1 MKVLSRIFQRQRQ
14 RPEQDVLEAAIR
26 AASEAGREA
35 GWLQAVTEHWQSYA
49 GFDTGREDTLHLLGT
64 PERAAFEEQPLF
76 AAAVLTLTALVV
88 GDGVTYGT
96 LDDPAAQTAL
106 EEWYAL
112 NKLADYSI
120 EMFINWL
127 LDGEL
132 LVLLALNGSRTE
144 PAWVN
149 IWDTRLDGVTINHP
163 EGNPRDIQ
171 SVRVGGRTVQPEGF
185 VWRSNTRWNRLRGV
199 STVRTAVKPAC
210 DYTRLGDLRMRAHE
224 LRGRINAIYYAF
236 AKTAKELEAKASRYR
251 KLPTSGNVLTIQ
263 MDPETGQSEKVDFT
277 NPRTDASDA
286 ESDVRMLIR
295 TVGMVFGLPEH
306 FLAVGDTANLATAKA
321 MSEPMIRR
329 VEGHQELIRGVL
341 TELFQKEL
349 VRRYGP
355 TRTYLVRRREIVN
368 GRYEVVET
376 RVPAE
381 DLEIP
386 LNFPPV
392 IDEGDTD
399 LERIKYGHS
408 SGLISDETAT
418 EELGFDPALEAERL
432 ANDDEED
439 PVEDPFADP
448 EVDPDDPDPEEDEGA
463 EP

>member
-1 MKVLSRIFQRQRQ
+1 MRVLSRIFQRR
-14 RPEQDVLEAAIR
+14 RPEQDLLEAAIR

-35 GWLQAVTEHWQSYA
+35 GWIQAVTDHWQSYA

-64 PERAAFEEQPLF
+64 SERAAFEEQPLF
-76 AAAVLTLTALVV
+76 AAAVLTLAALVV

-96 LDDPAAQTAL
+96 LDDAAAQTAL

-112 NKLADYSI
+112 NKLADYSV

-163 EGNPRDIQ
+163 EGNPRDIR
-171 SVRVGGRTVQPEGF
+171 SVQVGTRTIQPGGF
-185 VWRSNTRWNRLRGV
+185 VWRANTRWNRLRGI

-236 AKTAKELEAKASRYR
+236 ARSAKELEAKAARYR

-306 FLAVGDTANLATAKA
+306 FLSVGDTANLATARA

-355 TRTYLVRRREIVN
+355 TRTYLVRRREVVD
-368 GRYEVVET
+368 GRYEVVES
-376 RVPAE
+376 RVLAE

-399 LERIKYGHS
+399 LERIKYGYDKGLV
-408 SGLISDETAT
+408 SGETAT

-432 ANDDEED
+432 SNDDAEE
-439 PVEDPFADP
+439 PAESPFANPDG
-448 EVDPDDPDPEEDEGA
+448 DDPGPEEEEDEGD